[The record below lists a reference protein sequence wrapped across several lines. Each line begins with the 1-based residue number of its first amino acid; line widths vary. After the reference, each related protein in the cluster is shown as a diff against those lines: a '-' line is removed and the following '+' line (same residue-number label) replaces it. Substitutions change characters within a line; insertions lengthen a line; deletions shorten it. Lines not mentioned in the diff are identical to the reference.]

1 LPRGTLHTLDTLASS
16 QQSIAQYGED
26 NAFEAIDAA
35 LEAHNEILTEMVGE
49 LCEVTT
55 DRQRRYGSYDAMKME
70 ETDEYGTPDA
80 QKISAGA
87 TVGFPLRNYSLAVQW
102 TRKYFQNVTGEEF
115 VAQFTSAT
123 TADVKRVQREIKRA
137 LFYPVNYTF
146 EDKLIDHVQL
156 AVKALANA
164 DGASIPLGPQ
174 GQEFDGATHNH
185 YLGTAAFV
193 EANVV
198 TLVETVLE
206 HYASGDAVLYINRAQ
221 EAAFKGFAK
230 FTPYVDAHIIPGANT
245 TEARG
250 TLNPNLLYDRAI
262 GIFDGSAEVWVKPWV
277 PAGYV
282 FCYLKETV
290 KPLVFR
296 VRAAGQGLQLVYDDE
311 AHPLRARVLEREFG
325 VAVWN
330 RVNGAVLYTGGAVFT
345 TPVL

>member
-35 LEAHNEILTEMVGE
+35 LEAHNEILTEMVSE

-55 DRQRRYGSYDAMKME
+55 DRQRRYGSYDAMEME

-137 LFYPVNYTF
+137 LFHPVNYTF

-185 YLGTAAFV
+185 YLGTAGFV

-206 HYASGDAVLYINRAQ
+206 HYASGDAVIYINRAQ

-230 FTPYVDAHIIPGANT
+230 FTPYVDARIIPGANT

-311 AHPLRARVLEREFG
+311 SHPLRARVLEREFG

-345 TPVL
+345 SPSL